1 MTARRLYSVPFR
13 QLPAAFASPS
23 PANRL
28 SVAMTPSFRRKESDT
43 GVGSSSNWGSHVWLQ
58 ACVGRAP
65 ATQRTAAAGWW
76 SSWRSTSSTSAPSSR
91 PTRSACWRAW
101 RALRRAIDPLIV
113 AGGGRIFKALGDGLL
128 VEFTGP
134 VDATRAALAVQAAV
148 AEPALTADTAVRLE
162 LRCAIH
168 MGEVTVEG
176 TDLLGDG
183 INVVS
188 RLQEHAPIGGVL
200 VSAAVMDLIAGR
212 LEQPIEELGPLKL
225 RNISRPVHA
234 YAVGPPAAARR
245 RRRQPKAMIDSFQR
259 RRPSIAVLP
268 FVDQS
273 EPRAAPRGSATGW
286 SRTSSPRCRA
296 CPS

>member
-1 MTARRLYSVPFR
+1 MAG
-13 QLPAAFASPS
+13 AAP
-23 PANRL
+23 
-28 SVAMTPSFRRKESDT
+28 
-43 GVGSSSNWGSHVWLQ
+43 
-58 ACVGRAP
+58 
-65 ATQRTAAAGWW
+65 
-76 SSWRSTSSTSAPSSR
+76 
-91 PTRSACWRAW
+91 
-101 RALRRAIDPLIV
+101 AIDPLIV

-148 AEPALTADTAVRLE
+148 AEPALTQDTAVRLE

-234 YAVGPPAAARR
+234 YAVGPRR
-245 RRRQPKAMIDSFQR
+245 RRGDGVDSRSDRSTASSAGGPRSPCCPSSTR
-259 RRPSIAVLP
+259 R
-268 FVDQS
+268 
-273 EPRAAPRGSATGW
+273 PRAAPRGSATGW